1 VKSQLLI
8 ATWCLLVSPGVMAA
22 AEDDPLL
29 FKLMID
35 KLEWRAADG
44 ADPWV
49 WDADAWVGKD
59 LNKLW
64 LKTEGEYADGTTEA
78 AYGEALYSRAISPY
92 WDLQTGWR
100 HDFRPEPDRDWF
112 AVGFKGLAPYWFDVD
127 ATLYAGGNGTAFAHL
142 DAEYELMITQRL
154 VLSPEL
160 ETSVYANEDPAR
172 GIGSGISDLAFGLR
186 LRYEIRREFAPYIG
200 LNWEKKFGGT
210 ADYAREEGEST
221 SDLQFVASVRAQWHP
236 LKRKA

>member
-1 VKSQLLI
+1 MKRQLLL
-8 ATWCLLVSPGVMAA
+8 ALGGLLACSGALAA
-22 AEDDPLL
+22 ADDDPLL
-29 FKLMID
+29 LKLMID

-44 ADPWV
+44 PNPWV

-64 LKTEGEYADGTTEA
+64 FKTEGEYADGTTEA
-78 AYGEALYSRAISPY
+78 AFGEALYSRAISPY
-92 WDLQTGWR
+92 WDLQAGWR
-100 HDFRPEPDRDWF
+100 HDFRPQPSRDWF
-112 AVGFKGLAPYWFDVD
+112 AIGFQGLAPYWFEVD
-127 ATLYAGGNGTAFAHL
+127 ATLYAGGNGTVFGRL

-160 ETSVYANEDPAR
+160 ETNFYGNDDPAR
-172 GIGSGISDLAFGLR
+172 GIGSGFSDLELGLR

-200 LNWEKKFGGT
+200 VNWEKKFGGT

-221 SDLQFVASVRAQWHP
+221 SDLQVVVGLRAWF
-236 LKRKA
+236 